1 MRKKLLPLISLV
13 TLALWGNTVQSQDIA
28 APTAQESDVKMLRQ
42 VPAQKVTD
50 ELPASALLSPAQIK
64 AAEAPQTDLD
74 TEDSQDSAP
83 AQTETTATPFGTLSA
98 QMATPQ
104 ARTLRRK
111 SMADI
116 SKRPQKKLKQSAT
129 TRANK
134 NMLNSTYLG
143 SYLEPWIGLDDTETF
158 IPNFENRQL
167 KDFLKFL
174 ENALKITIILPDNLD
189 PAPNNFVVEGTK
201 ISFESKFPLT
211 RKQLWELAQ
220 TFLDMSGF
228 ALIPTSE
235 KRTYRVVAS
244 TSATPGGPSAN
255 REPLPTFIGVD
266 PDYLPNDDSKI
277 RYVYFVEN
285 ADLETIRSV
294 IDTLKSSSSGP
305 TITFP
310 TLRAIIITDKSSN
323 IKSLTQ
329 ILQELDKVTMPE
341 TLEIIKLR
349 RTDSV
354 KVANLYNELIG
365 KAGNAPQQP
374 FNPFYGAARRTPTTQ
389 YFTPAT
395 RVFAEPRT
403 NSLIVLGTRDN
414 VKRLEEFIVKE
425 IDKEATVPFAPLH
438 IYQLKYIQSDSIADI
453 LTKVIQGFNGA
464 PDNQAAAQYGGVRD
478 GNKFFRN
485 SVKITSEPSGNRLV
499 INADYEEYLKL
510 SEILEKIDVE
520 QPQVAL
526 KVLILNVDLTNDKQ
540 LGTQLRSKVDCC
552 DGSGGADAVLGR
564 NVNFQTSGPVTG
576 PIVQNPIAVTGTNQV
591 VNGAQRLLGNL
602 IQLAQGAATGSTL
615 ITLGQDMFG
624 VWGIIKALEA
634 FTRVSVIANPFLIT
648 NHKYKAEVSVGQTR
662 RVLGSTVVS
671 GNASGDGQ
679 VDIAANLTVSITPQI
694 SYDDMITLDIY
705 VSLEQFTSTDVTNGN
720 RLIRRISTEALV
732 ADKEVLAL
740 GGFIQDQV
748 LENETKVPLLGDIP
762 LIGWLFKQKTK
773 TISRTS
779 LLILISPEI
788 IRPHEPEVARSF
800 TQHKINDAKELLYEM
815 RKPYERRDPLHRF
828 IFRDHQDK
836 EASKID
842 KFSSTQQRYIDES
855 QKKIVPVL
863 AYKTPEKKSLLDL
876 VKPDPALPTAGVAA

>member
-1 MRKKLLPLISLV
+1 MRKKLLRLSSII
-13 TLALWGNTVQSQDIA
+13 TLGLWGTSLQPQE
-28 APTAQESDVKMLRQ
+28 APSLLQQ
-42 VPAQKVTD
+42 VPDTVTTA
-50 ELPASALLSPAQIK
+50 ELPASASLTPDQVEAARLPIEMPLARVQEPQENAQ
-64 AAEAPQTDLD
+64 ALA
-74 TEDSQDSAP
+74 
-83 AQTETTATPFGTLSA
+83 TTAMPFGTLSEQKA
-98 QMATPQ
+98 KTRIGPKRQ
-104 ARTLRRK
+104 K
-111 SMADI
+111 SMANL
-116 SKRPQKKLKQSAT
+116 SRRAKNKLKRT
-129 TRANK
+129 TTMPDTQQIRANK
-134 NMLNSTYLG
+134 NVLNSTYLG
-143 SYLEPWIGLDDTETF
+143 TYLDPWVGLDDTETF
-158 IPNFENRQL
+158 VPNFENRQL

-174 ENALKITIILPDNLD
+174 ENALKVNIILPDNLD

-244 TSATPGGPSAN
+244 TSASPGGSSAN
-255 REPLPTFIGVD
+255 RDPLPTFIGVD
-266 PDYLPNDDSKI
+266 PEYLPNDDSKI
-277 RYVYFVEN
+277 RYIYFVEN
-285 ADLETIRSV
+285 ADLDTIRSV

-310 TLRAIIITDKSSN
+310 SLRAIIITDKSSN

-329 ILQELDKVTMPE
+329 ILQELDKVAMPE

-349 RTDSV
+349 RTDAV

-365 KAGNAPQQP
+365 KAGGAQQP
-374 FNPFYGAARRTPTTQ
+374 FNPFYGAARRTATTQ

-403 NSLIVLGTRDN
+403 NALIVLGTRDN

-453 LTKVIQGFNGA
+453 LTKVIQGFNSS

-485 SVKITSEPSGNRLV
+485 SVKITSEPSGNRLI

-510 SEILEKIDVE
+510 SEILNKIDVE

-526 KVLILNVDLTNDKQ
+526 KVLILNVELTNDKQ
-540 LGTQLRSKVDCC
+540 LGTQLRNKVDCC

-564 NVNFQTSGPVTG
+564 NINFQTSGPVTG
-576 PIVQNPIAVTGTNQV
+576 PIVQNPIAITSTNPV

-615 ITLGQDMFG
+615 ITLGQDIFG
-624 VWGIIKALEA
+624 VWGIVKALEA
-634 FTRVSVIANPFLIT
+634 FTRVSVVANPFLIT
-648 NHKYKAEVSVGQTR
+648 SHKYKADVSIGQTR
-662 RVLGSTVVS
+662 RVLGSTIIS
-671 GNASGDGQ
+671 GNASGEGQ
-679 VDIAANLTVSITPQI
+679 TDIPANLTVSITPQI

-705 VSLEQFTSTDVTNGN
+705 VSLEQFTSTDVTNAD

-762 LIGWLFKQKTK
+762 LIGWLFKQKVK
-773 TISRTS
+773 TLTRTS
-779 LLILISPEI
+779 LLILIAPEI

-842 KFSSTQQRYIDES
+842 KFTSTQQRYIDES
-855 QKKIVPVL
+855 QKKVGLVV
-863 AYKTPEKKSLLDL
+863 AHKTPEKKSLLDL
-876 VKPDPALPTAGVAA
+876 VKPDQALPTTGIAA